1 MIPTTLFSKKTKK
14 NFFHANTFGLGS
26 SHRLHCNIF
35 QKNKVFFGIGLL
47 REYNFREEIPKN
59 EPIINLPTDKLIYFP
74 KISNEKLTY
83 HLFTKKTLN
92 NSYGIKEPDDDN
104 PVELNHID
112 LILVPLL
119 VFNENLYRIGY
130 GKGFFDKTFSNKNVG
145 NKNIKLWGV
154 CYDFQKSFLDFEEKF
169 DVRLDKIITE
179 EKIYV

>member
-1 MIPTTLFSKKTKK
+1 MF
-14 NFFHANTFGLGS
+14 
-26 SHRLHCNIF
+26 
-35 QKNKVFFGIGLL
+35 
-47 REYNFREEIPKN
+47 
-59 EPIINLPTDKLIYFP
+59 
-74 KISNEKLTY
+74 
-83 HLFTKKTLN
+83 
-92 NSYGIKEPDDDN
+92 
-104 PVELNHID
+104 
-112 LILVPLL
+112 PLL